1 MELDWKME
9 QSKKKFSV
17 CLGKRVLES
26 SENRIECIL
35 YENYFRISY
44 LESKG
49 FSTAAI

>member
-1 MELDWKME
+1 MENGAK
-9 QSKKKFSV
+9 QKKNSV
-17 CLGKRVLES
+17 CLGKRVLEY

-49 FSTAAI
+49 FPTAAIW